1 MQGPLD
7 ADAFLQLA
15 ADDGLYSNVA
25 ALLTG
30 PQDQLMRAAPD
41 ASFGWS
47 PCTYTLA
54 TSEGSWPTSIS
65 TVVPCVDMYAVAQQC
80 RTGYAHRPPAHR
92 TRRRAARPEGG
103 HRPWFATVRVPAS
116 GVPYVPRDV
125 APQTSVLGAITSVPC
140 DARRQP
146 WSASGHSAGTPTT
159 SHWDGWGS
167 SSRRMSGKRSEASLR
182 SVRA

>member
-1 MQGPLD
+1 MCNLAPGRASAETRMQGPLD

-116 GVPYVPRDV
+116 GVPCLPHTV
-125 APQTSVLGAITSVPC
+125 APQAPLISVGMDRLPLAT
-140 DARRQP
+140 
-146 WSASGHSAGTPTT
+146 ASGWSWHKNHQLPRLTVTCGAAAPL
-159 SHWDGWGS
+159 
-167 SSRRMSGKRSEASLR
+167 EP
-182 SVRA
+182 

>member
-1 MQGPLD
+1 MCNLAPGRASAETRMQGPLD

-80 RTGYAHRPPAHR
+80 RTAMRTGLLRTVPGAGQPARRGGTDRGLPRYACQPRACRAYRIPWHH
-92 TRRRAARPEGG
+92 RRR
-103 HRPWFATVRVPAS
+103 
-116 GVPYVPRDV
+116 
-125 APQTSVLGAITSVPC
+125 
-140 DARRQP
+140 
-146 WSASGHSAGTPTT
+146 
-159 SHWDGWGS
+159 
-167 SSRRMSGKRSEASLR
+167 
-182 SVRA
+182 

>member
-1 MQGPLD
+1 MQGPMD

-47 PCTYTLA
+47 ACTYTLA

-80 RTGYAHRPPAHR
+80 RT
-92 TRRRAARPEGG
+92 
-103 HRPWFATVRVPAS
+103 
-116 GVPYVPRDV
+116 
-125 APQTSVLGAITSVPC
+125 
-140 DARRQP
+140 
-146 WSASGHSAGTPTT
+146 
-159 SHWDGWGS
+159 
-167 SSRRMSGKRSEASLR
+167 
-182 SVRA
+182 